1 MNRVLLFLLKKL
13 IFVLMSNAKYS
24 LCLEQV
30 PEVLT
35 GGAEVDL
42 VGLDQDEFFAAE
54 SNQFFF
60 SRK

>member
-1 MNRVLLFLLKKL
+1 MNSLSLFLLKKL
-13 IFVLMSNAKYS
+13 IFVLMLYAKYS

-42 VGLDQDEFFAAE
+42 VGLDQDEYFAAE
-54 SNQFFF
+54 SNKIK
-60 SRK
+60 SNKC

>member
-1 MNRVLLFLLKKL
+1 MNSLSHFLLKKL
-13 IFVLMSNAKYS
+13 IFVLISNAKYS

-42 VGLDQDEFFAAE
+42 VGLDQDEYFASE
-54 SNQFFF
+54 SNKKNI